1 MCRRE
6 CGGVGSAAV
15 EQAILDVSAVVGERQ
30 ACKQFGVPRA
40 SFQRHQVFVS
50 VERETALLDQDAIA
64 IAVQDPNSKLSR
76 QVRHY
81 LARKVQKTARLS
93 ARALTIPQRQAL
105 LDAVHQTRFIDRS
118 VPFIY
123 ATLLDENL
131 YYGSISTMYR
141 VLRSVGEV
149 GERRDQATRP
159 AHVKPELC
167 ATAPNQVYAW
177 DITKLHGPQK
187 WNYLYLYVVIDIYSR
202 YVVGWM
208 IADRESS
215 ALAKLLLKTTIRE
228 QGADPTKLI
237 IHADR
242 GSSMTSKP
250 VAFMLADLGVTKS
263 HSRPHVSNDNPHIE
277 SLFKTTKYQPQFPAT
292 FANIVEARAFC
303 RAFFAWYNN
312 EHRHSGIALLTP
324 SDVHHGRV
332 EEKTKLRKATLD
344 AAYDAHPERFV
355 RGRSKPLELASSYI
369 NRPPTPSAQ
378 PVPAEMEG
386 AA

>member
-1 MCRRE
+1 
-6 CGGVGSAAV
+6 V
-15 EQAILDVSAVVGERQ
+15 EQAVLDVSAVVGERE

-40 SFQRHQVFVS
+40 SFQRHQVVAS
-50 VERETALLDQDAIA
+50 VEREIAALDQDAISNT
-64 IAVQDPNSKLSR
+64 VQEPNYKLSR
-76 QVRHY
+76 QARRY
-81 LARKVQKTARLS
+81 LARKVSQRTRFS
-93 ARALTIPQRQAL
+93 PRALTLLQRQAV

-118 VPFIY
+118 VPYIY

-131 YYGSISTMYR
+131 YYASISTIYR
-141 VLRSVGEV
+141 ILRSVGEV

-167 ATAPNQVYAW
+167 ATAPNRVWAW

-187 WNYLYLYVVIDIYSR
+187 WSYYYLYAVIDIYSR

-215 ALAKLLLKTTIRE
+215 ALAKVLLKTTIRE
-228 QGADPTKLI
+228 QGADPTKLT

-242 GSSMTSKP
+242 GSSMKSKP

-277 SLFKTTKYQPQFPAT
+277 SLFKTIKYQPEFPAT

-303 RAFFAWYNN
+303 HTFYTWYNS

-332 EEKTKLRKATLD
+332 EEKTRMRKATLD

-355 RGRSKPLELASSYI
+355 RGRSKPLELTTSYI
-369 NRPPTPSAQ
+369 NRPSTSPDQMTTTINR
-378 PVPAEMEG
+378 E